1 MMRKL
6 ENIYRFFDLI
16 STIVRN
22 IRPLYKTAYY
32 ILFST
37 RIRMLKPKNN
47 FRFEG
52 RKIYFSNFN
61 STLYSLEEI
70 FFYKSIDFKAENI
83 NPVIIDAGANV
94 GISALYYKKLYPNA

>member
-1 MMRKL
+1 
-6 ENIYRFFDLI
+6 
-16 STIVRN
+16 
-22 IRPLYKTAYY
+22 
-32 ILFST
+32 
-37 RIRMLKPKNN
+37 MLKPKNN

-94 GISALYYKKLYPNA
+94 GISALYYKKLYPNAEITCIEPVPQTFNNLKKNTKNYKRC